1 MAKCELS
8 GKSPVAKNLVSHSNI
23 KVKSRAFPNIRQK
36 RFFSHQLGGFFKFKV
51 ATSVI
56 RHIDKLGGFD
66 IFIMKQKDKCLS
78 QKALKVKRK
87 IFKKTQNKKKS

>member
-8 GKSPVAKNLVSHSNI
+8 GKTPVAKNLVSHSNI
-23 KVKSRAFPNIRQK
+23 KTKSRAFPNIQSK

-51 ATSVI
+51 TASVVK
-56 RHIDKLGGFD
+56 HIDKLGGFD
-66 IFIMKQKDKCLS
+66 IFIMKQKDKNLS
-78 QKALKVKRK
+78 LKALKVKRK